1 MIKKSLTIFLF
12 FLSVSCLAQ
21 NTALTGYCSFYADKF
36 NGRRTASG
44 EKYNKNLFTA
54 AHRTLPFNTV
64 VMVTNLRNQKQV
76 LVKIND
82 RGPHKHSRILDISKA
97 AAIELDIIHSGV
109 EKVKIEVVDVP
120 PSYLKQDTIIWGQD
134 SVKADNK
141 GIQKPI
147 AETKE
152 DPETMIY
159 DSDHKA
165 AHPIGYGIQ
174 VGYYKNPDNC
184 SRELEKFQSKYKTP
198 GYVLKEK
205 KTQNTY
211 YRLIIG
217 AFKDRKQAL
226 TLQVQL
232 KKQIPGCFIYKW
244 NSQ

>member
-1 MIKKSLTIFLF
+1 M
-12 FLSVSCLAQ
+12 
-21 NTALTGYCSFYADKF
+21 LTGYCSYYADKF

-82 RGPHKHSRILDISKA
+82 RGPQKRSRILDISKA

-109 EKVKIEVVDVP
+109 EKVKIEIVDVP
-120 PSYLKQDTIIWGQD
+120 PSYLKQDTINLKQD
-134 SVKADNK
+134 SAKAENT

-152 DPETMIY
+152 DPGTIIY

-165 AHPIGYGIQ
+165 ANPIGYGIQ

-184 SRELEKFQSKYKTP
+184 NKELVKFQSKYKVP
-198 GYVLKEK
+198 GYILTEK
-205 KTQNTY
+205 KQQNTY

-217 AFKDRKQAL
+217 AYKDKKQAL
-226 TLQVQL
+226 NLQLQL
-232 KKQIPGCFIYKW
+232 KKQIPGCFIYNW